1 MTGIK
6 ANRSPLSSSA
16 NRIAA
21 SSVSKLTR
29 RTFFKRMGLGVAS
42 CVMLSDI
49 IASQV
54 MGGKGTATA
63 ADRLAAWI
71 HVSDTGRITV
81 FSGKAE
87 VGQNIRTSL
96 TQVVAEELFVSVDDI
111 EMILGDTMLTPY
123 DRGTTGSRTTPQMVP
138 LLRRAAATVREILME
153 TAAESWNLEK
163 QSLDLEKGT
172 ISHPSNGKKLS
183 YADLVSGK
191 KLLRE
196 VDPDAPLVPVDRWQI
211 AGKSVPKI
219 NGRDFITGKHKYA
232 SDLTLPNMVYGKVLR
247 SPAVGALLHDV
258 DTSKAESIPGV
269 QVVKDGTFIGV
280 TAKDSSTAQVA
291 LAQIQATWKRS
302 EQPSRS
308 NLFTHLVA
316 KSKNSPTPKN
326 GLEKAFADSPIQLEQ
341 EFLID
346 YIAHVPLEP
355 RVGLAEWK
363 GDKLTVWTGTQKPF
377 GVEEDLSR
385 EFGISKANI
394 RVIMPDTG
402 SGYGGKHTA
411 EAGIEAARLAKAVGK
426 PVKVN
431 WTREEEFKW
440 AYLRP
445 SGVIRVKSSGK
456 SSGELA
462 SWEIFNFNSGG
473 SGIESPYEVA
483 AKHHQSLS
491 SEPPLR
497 QGSYRALASTANT
510 FAMES
515 QMSDMARLAGMDTL
529 EFRLKHLKNDRLRDV
544 LIAATEKF
552 GWKSAKAS
560 GSGYGLGCGTVKGG
574 FVATCAEVAVNA
586 GTGEVSIKR
595 IVTAFE
601 CGAIINPRHMESQ
614 ITGCVL
620 QGLGGALFEA
630 IEFEQGVVTNAALSG
645 YRVPRFK
652 DVPVVETVLVN
663 RMDLPSAGSGET
675 PIIGVAPAIRNAI
688 TDVSGVKINRL
699 PMLPDGRI
707 PSV

>member
-1 MTGIK
+1 MTRIQANPTPKSNIKKGISK
-6 ANRSPLSSSA
+6 SSA
-16 NRIAA
+16 TTL
-21 SSVSKLTR
+21 SR
-29 RTFFKRMGLGVAS
+29 RTFFKRMGVGVAS

-49 IASQV
+49 VVGEMLSPE
-54 MGGKGTATA
+54 
-63 ADRLAAWI
+63 ADSLAAWI
-71 HVSDTGRITV
+71 HVSDAGRITV

-111 EMILGDTMLTPY
+111 DLILSDTMRVPY

-138 LLRRAAATVREILME
+138 LLRRAAATVREILLE

-163 QSLDLEKGT
+163 QALDLELGT

-183 YADLVSGK
+183 YADLVAGK
-191 KLLRE
+191 KLLRD
-196 VDPDAPLVPVDRWQI
+196 VDPAAPLVPVDQWKI
-211 AGKSVPKI
+211 AGTSVPKV
-219 NGRDFITGKHKYA
+219 NGRDFITGRHKYA
-232 SDLTLPNMVYGKVLR
+232 SDMTLPGMVYGKILR
-247 SPAVGALLHDV
+247 SPSVGAELAEI
-258 DTSKAESIPGV
+258 DTSEAERMHGV
-269 QVVKDGTFIGV
+269 QVIKEGSFIGV

-291 LAQIQATWKRS
+291 IALIQAKWKHS

-308 NLFTHLVA
+308 NLFGHLVA
-316 KSKNSPTPKN
+316 KSKNSPAPKN
-326 GLEKAFADSPIQLEQ
+326 GVEKVFSQSSVQLEQ

-377 GVEEDLSR
+377 GVQEDLSK
-385 EFGISKANI
+385 EFGISKDNV

-402 SGYGGKHTA
+402 SGYGGKHTS

-426 PVKVN
+426 PVKVS

-445 SGVIRVKSSGK
+445 SGVIRVKSSGS
-456 SSGELA
+456 SSGDFT
-462 SWEIFNFNSGG
+462 SWAIYNFNSGG
-473 SGIESPYEVA
+473 SGIESPYEVDT
-483 AKHHQSLS
+483 KHHQYIS
-491 SEPPLR
+491 SDPPLR

-515 QMSDMARLAGMDTL
+515 QMSDMANLLGVDSLA
-529 EFRLKHLKNDRLRDV
+529 FRLKYLKNERLSNV
-544 LIAATEKF
+544 LLAATEKF
-552 GWKSAKAS
+552 GWKHSKMP
-560 GSGYGLGCGTVKGG
+560 GSGFGLGCGAVKGG
-574 FVATCAEVAVNA
+574 FVATCAEVKVDADSK
-586 GTGEVSIKR
+586 EVSIIR
-595 IVTAFE
+595 VVTAFE
-601 CGAIINPRHMESQ
+601 CGAIINPKHLESQ
-614 ITGCVL
+614 IMGCVL

-630 IEFEQGVVTNAALSG
+630 IEFEQGVVTNASLSS

-652 DVPVVETVLVN
+652 DVPVIETVLVN
-663 RMDLPSAGSGET
+663 RPDLPSAGSGET

-688 TDVSGVKINRL
+688 ADACGVKINRL
-699 PMLPDGRI
+699 PMLPDGRL
-707 PSV
+707 PEV

>member
-1 MTGIK
+1 MTKTK
-6 ANRSPLSSSA
+6 ANPTLKAKSGISKSAVTNLS
-16 NRIAA
+16 
-21 SSVSKLTR
+21 R
-29 RTFFKRMGLGVAS
+29 RTFFKRMGVGVAS

-49 IASQV
+49 V
-54 MGGKGTATA
+54 MGEMLA
-63 ADRLAAWI
+63 ADAADSLAAWI

-96 TQVVAEELFVSVDDI
+96 TQVLAEELFVSVDDI
-111 EMILGDTMLTPY
+111 DLILSDTMRTPY

-138 LLRRAAATVREILME
+138 LLRRAAATVREILLE

-163 QSLDLEKGT
+163 QSLDLERGT
-172 ISHPSNGKKLS
+172 IAHPSNGKKLS

-191 KLLRE
+191 KLLRD
-196 VDPDAPLVPVDRWQI
+196 VDSSAPLVPVEQWRI
-211 AGKSVPKI
+211 AGTSVPKI
-219 NGRDFITGKHKYA
+219 NGRDFITGRHKYA
-232 SDLTLPNMVYGKVLR
+232 SDMTLPGMVYGKILR
-247 SPAVGALLHDV
+247 SPAVGAELIEI
-258 DTSKAESIPGV
+258 DTSEAERMPGV
-269 QVVKDGTFIGV
+269 QVVKDGSFIGV
-280 TAKDSSTAQVA
+280 TARDSSTAQVA
-291 LAQIQATWKRS
+291 LALIQAKWRHS

-308 NLFTHLVA
+308 NLFEHLVS
-316 KSKNSPTPKN
+316 KSKNSPSPKN
-326 GLEKAFADSPIQLEQ
+326 GVEKAFTQSSIQLEQ

-355 RVGLAEWK
+355 RVGMAEWK

-377 GVEEDLSR
+377 GVQEDLSN
-385 EFGISKANI
+385 EFGISKGNV

-411 EAGIEAARLAKAVGK
+411 EAGVEAARLAKAVGK
-426 PVKVN
+426 PVKVS

-445 SGVIRVKSSGK
+445 SGVIRVKCAGTDSGGL
-456 SSGELA
+456 S
-462 SWEIFNFNSGG
+462 SWEIYNFNSGG
-473 SGIESPYEVA
+473 SGIESPYEVDT
-483 AKHHQSLS
+483 KHHQYIS
-491 SEPPLR
+491 SDPPLR

-515 QMSDMARLAGMDTL
+515 QMSDMADLLSMDSL
-529 EFRLKHLKNDRLRDV
+529 DFRLKYLKNERLSNV
-544 LIAATEKF
+544 LVAATEKF
-552 GWKSAKAS
+552 GWKRSKAP

-574 FVATCAEVAVNA
+574 FVASCAEVEVDVA
-586 GTGEVSIKR
+586 TGEVSITR

-601 CGAIINPRHMESQ
+601 CGAIINPRHLESQ

-630 IEFEQGVVTNAALSG
+630 IEFEQGVVTNASLSS

-652 DVPVVETVLVN
+652 DVPVIETVLVN
-663 RMDLPSAGSGET
+663 RPDLPSAGSGET

-688 TDVSGVKINRL
+688 ADACGVKINRL
-699 PMLPDGRI
+699 PMLPDGRL
-707 PSV
+707 PRV